1 MKDTT
6 GTIAEIIFVFII
18 FGITLGL
25 MVMTCVVTDRDI
37 RTNGIYFRYIDSDI
51 IAYDESTNNVYIKNS
66 NGALVQIF
74 DENNNPITHDDEY
87 KIVYIE
93 ETNRVY
99 IVHNDTVYPVVDKSG
114 AEVLYF
120 NDTKEN

>member
-1 MKDTT
+1 MKNTT
-6 GTIAEIIFVFII
+6 GMIAEIIFVFSI
-18 FGITLGL
+18 FSITLGL
-25 MVMTCVVTDRDI
+25 MVMTCVVTDRGI

-66 NGALVQIF
+66 NGALVQLF

-99 IVHNDTVYPVVDKSG
+99 IAHNDTVYPVVDKSG